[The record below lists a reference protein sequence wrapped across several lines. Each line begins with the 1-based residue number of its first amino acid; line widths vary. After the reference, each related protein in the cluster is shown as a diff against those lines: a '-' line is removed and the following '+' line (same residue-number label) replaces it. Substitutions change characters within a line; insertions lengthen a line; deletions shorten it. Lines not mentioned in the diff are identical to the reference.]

1 MSGIEQFT
9 EMYQTLLYNVAK
21 IAVHTLE
28 LIGILIIVVGS
39 VRAIVIML
47 SRLRKKQ
54 PVDVMVNLGRSLA
67 LALGFKIGAEI
78 VNTVIVRDL
87 KELGIL
93 AIVIALRTILAF
105 LIRWEINNER
115 MDLLEKEKR
124 KNEQNDED
132 Q

>member
-9 EMYQTLLYNVAK
+9 EMYQTILHNVAK

-39 VRAIVIML
+39 IRAIVIML

>member
-9 EMYQTLLYNVAK
+9 EMYQAILHNVAK

-39 VRAIVIML
+39 IRAIVIML

-124 KNEQNDED
+124 KNEQNDAD

>member
-1 MSGIEQFT
+1 MSNLEQFN
-9 EMYQTLLYNVAK
+9 EMYKTILHFVAE

-28 LIGILIIVVGS
+28 LIGISIIIIGS
-39 VRAIVIML
+39 IRAIVIML

-54 PVDVMVNLGRSLA
+54 PINVMVDLGRSLA

-78 VNTVIVRDL
+78 VNTVIVRNL

-105 LIRWEINNER
+105 LIRWEIKNEK
-115 MDLLEKEKR
+115 MDLLDKEKR
-124 KNEQNDED
+124 KKEQNDID